1 MAEVDFSNAKIAPGV
16 TYASL
21 TWQNPTKNTNVSL
34 ASNTFSYLYDANDN
48 PVSTGLVRTRL
59 KNVQKQLVYL
69 YQGTFSTSGTE
80 FYLVDSYAGW
90 RVWNIS
96 FNAGDTF
103 MFKIRADLICQ

>member
-16 TYASL
+16 TYAGL
-21 TWQNPTKNTNVSL
+21 TWQNPSKNANVSL
-34 ASNTFSYLYDANDN
+34 AANSYLYDANEN
-48 PVSTGLVRTRL
+48 PVSTGLVRTRI
-59 KNVQKQLVYL
+59 KNAQKQLVYS
-69 YQGTFSTSGTE
+69 YSGTFSTSGTE

-103 MFKIRADLICQ
+103 VFKIRADLICQ